1 MKLSTIAWLT
11 AVVLVAGC
19 SSKNLQ
25 AQPSINNASGGT
37 SASEQSAAYNES
49 QFPAYVEKLK
59 ARALSEGIN
68 QQTID
73 QAFANVYF
81 LSRVIDS
88 DKNQLEKK
96 ITLDD
101 YLQRVL
107 PTWKVERARQM
118 YQANKTKLNKASKRS
133 GVPASYIV
141 ALWGM
146 ESTFGKRQGKEDIIS
161 ALATL
166 AFEGRREEFFT
177 NQLIAALQILQQGH
191 IQADQFKGSWAG
203 AMGQSQFMPTS
214 FLKYGLDGNGDGRI
228 DIWNTL
234 DDVFASTANYLATEG
249 WNSNEGWG
257 QEVRVTKDLT
267 DNVVGLEDNKVK
279 TVAEWQKLGIVLS
292 HKVSANQRAWI
303 IQPDDAQGRTFMVFN
318 NFRTIMH
325 WNRSTYFAI
334 SIGTLADKVVQN

>member
-1 MKLSTIAWLT
+1 MKLSMIARLT
-11 AVVLVAGC
+11 GVALLAGC
-19 SSKNLQ
+19 SGKNLQ
-25 AQPSINNASGGT
+25 AQPVINNTAT
-37 SASEQSAAYNES
+37 SAPTAEQSTAYNES

-59 ARALSEGIN
+59 ARALSEGIS

-107 PTWKVERARQM
+107 PDWKIDRARQM
-118 YQANKTKLNKASKRS
+118 YQANKSKLNKASKRS

-177 NQLIAALQILQQGH
+177 KQLIAALQILQQGH
-191 IQADQFKGSWAG
+191 IQADKFKGSWAG
-203 AMGQSQFMPTS
+203 AMGQCQFMPTS

-228 DIWNTL
+228 DIWNDK

-249 WNSNEGWG
+249 WNPNEGWG
-257 QEVRVTKDLT
+257 QEVKLTKALT
-267 DNVVGLEDNKVK
+267 DAAIGLEDAKAK
-279 TVAEWQKLGIVLS
+279 SVAEWQKQGIVLS
-292 HKVSANQRAWI
+292 HKVPGKQQAWI

>member
-1 MKLSTIAWLT
+1 MKLSMIAWLT
-11 AVVLVAGC
+11 GVALLAGC
-19 SSKNLQ
+19 SGKNLQ
-25 AQPSINNASGGT
+25 AQPAINNV
-37 SASEQSAAYNES
+37 SANAPVAGQSVTYNES
-49 QFPAYVEKLK
+49 QFPAYVDKLK
-59 ARALSEGIN
+59 VRALSEGIS

-107 PTWKVERARQM
+107 PDWKIERARQM

-177 NQLIAALQILQQGH
+177 RQLIAALQILQQGH

-203 AMGQSQFMPTS
+203 AMGQCQFMPTS

-228 DIWNTL
+228 DIWNNK

-257 QEVRVTKDLT
+257 QEVKLTKNLT
-267 DNVVGLEDNKVK
+267 ETVIGLEDAKAK
-279 TVAEWQKLGIVLS
+279 SVAEWQKQGIVLS
-292 HKVSANQRAWI
+292 HKVPANQRAWI